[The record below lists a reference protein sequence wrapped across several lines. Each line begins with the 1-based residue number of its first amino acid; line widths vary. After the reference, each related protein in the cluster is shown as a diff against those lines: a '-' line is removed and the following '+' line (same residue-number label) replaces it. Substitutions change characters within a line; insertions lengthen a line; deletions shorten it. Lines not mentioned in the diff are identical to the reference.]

1 MTILWTIALLV
12 GGLLGVTFDRLYRRY
27 ERWRAA
33 TEMKEKYGRLAR
45 RYQVLRDGITVTGGS
60 IELVQNND
68 GTFRSIA
75 RNSDD
80 TIQWEG
86 QLQMT
91 DTENVWTGSYR
102 YPLSTDHG
110 TQIAMY
116 VPELDLLHVVG
127 QNQSTTAHAQFVH
140 DWVPHIH
147 QDHIL
152 T

>member
-1 MTILWTIALLV
+1 MTILLLLV
-12 GGLLGVTFDRLYRRY
+12 GGFLGVGLDRLYRRY
-27 ERWRAA
+27 EQWKAA
-33 TEMKEKYGRLAR
+33 TGMKEKYEHLAR

-75 RNSDD
+75 RNPDG

-86 QLQMT
+86 QLKMT
-91 DTENVWTGSYR
+91 DTENVWAGSYR

-110 TQIAMY
+110 TQIALY
-116 VPELDLLHVVG
+116 VPELDLLHVLG
-127 QNQSTTAHAQFVH
+127 QNQSTTAHAEFVH
-140 DWVPHIH
+140 DWVPYIH